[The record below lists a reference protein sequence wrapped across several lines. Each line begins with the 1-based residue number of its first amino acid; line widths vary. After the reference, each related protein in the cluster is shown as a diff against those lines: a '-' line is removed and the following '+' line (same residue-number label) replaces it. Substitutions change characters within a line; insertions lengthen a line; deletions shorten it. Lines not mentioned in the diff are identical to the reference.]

1 MFFIGIS
8 IPFVGILLVIFFG
21 LSNTRNILV
30 HQLLIKLKKP
40 QSLQYTTNNHSSTSY
55 LAIPMT
61 SIPLDD
67 DEDLMKYDLS
77 SKFSE
82 TTSIE
87 LRLEQDLDSD
97 NDIID
102 N

>member
-8 IPFVGILLVIFFG
+8 IPFVGILLVIYFG
-21 LSNTRNILV
+21 LSNTRNLIV
-30 HQLLIKLKKP
+30 HQFLIKRKQQQQTK
-40 QSLQYTTNNHSSTSY
+40 SKYDSSTSY
-55 LAIPMT
+55 VTIPMA
-61 SIPLDD
+61 SIALED

-77 SKFSE
+77 SNFSE

-97 NDIID
+97 NDINDI
-102 N
+102 